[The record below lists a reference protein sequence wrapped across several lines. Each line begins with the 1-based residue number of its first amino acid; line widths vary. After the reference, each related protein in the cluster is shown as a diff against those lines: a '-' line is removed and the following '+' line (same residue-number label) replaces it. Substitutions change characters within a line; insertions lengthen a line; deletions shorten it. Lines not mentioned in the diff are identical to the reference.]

1 MLAARNEHLI
11 KTLLPSQKKKIVVIS
26 DRFSDSTYAYQVVG
40 KKINFNLFKINND
53 YILKNFKPNLVI
65 ILKSNFGSINE
76 RIKKRKKN
84 NKFDKLKK
92 SFYLKAQNSF
102 IKIAKKN
109 KSNYELFDSS
119 LNNSDLEKKI
129 LKLVLKKIKYDE

>member
-1 MLAARNEHLI
+1 MR
-11 KTLLPSQKKKIVVIS
+11 K
-26 DRFSDSTYAYQVVG
+26 
-40 KKINFNLFKINND
+40 
-53 YILKNFKPNLVI
+53 VI
-65 ILKSNFGSINE
+65 IFIDIVTLMKLGFIGTGKIASSVIAGICSSNILFTKILVSPRNKSIAN
-76 RIKKRKKN
+76 
-84 NKFDKLKK
+84 KLKK